1 MSSTEQEGTGCPLTA
16 IHIDLQQRSVTLEGA
31 ARPAIR
37 LSWSPRGVLYELLAP
52 PGEATSSPASPITE
66 RAVECLISPTQ
77 EKEPTVTLTGRLKSQ
92 PRAGRPDA
100 RGNPTAWARFAAH
113 DEATDALKLYS
124 VTFHRHTA
132 KIALGLERNAQV
144 TVQGY
149 AHPSNDP
156 AGKRLDTL
164 SVINIVSYPGKAS
177 PS

>member
-1 MSSTEQEGTGCPLTA
+1 MPKEGKPEGIPLTA
-16 IHIDLQQRSVTLEGA
+16 IHIDLEQRSLTLETDQ
-31 ARPAIR
+31 RPAVR
-37 LSWSPRGVLYELLAP
+37 LTFSLRGILCELLTP
-52 PGEATSSPASPITE
+52 PADSPGSPASLITE
-66 RAVECLISPTQ
+66 RAVDRLISPTP